1 VSHWMHSGG
10 KNEIFNVVYDKIIV
24 EFNNRFAER
33 STHLLRCIA
42 WLDPRNSSTN
52 YDKCRRL
59 IVVSKFV

>member
-52 YDKCRRL
+52 YDKC
-59 IVVSKFV
+59 